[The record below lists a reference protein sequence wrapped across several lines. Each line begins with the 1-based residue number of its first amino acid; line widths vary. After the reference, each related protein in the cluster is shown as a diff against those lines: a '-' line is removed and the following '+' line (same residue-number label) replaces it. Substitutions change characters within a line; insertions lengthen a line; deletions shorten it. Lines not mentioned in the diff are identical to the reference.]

1 MDIIGKCNKI
11 KYIMATVITINAE
24 KGGVGKSTLAAN
36 LSVCLS
42 EKKKKVLLIDLDG
55 QTTVTKGFGVEGKT
69 VFDALENGVIE
80 TQKTEFCVDVLAGDG
95 GVFLQAAAQSV
106 DCLDGIFSQIRDM
119 YDYIVLDTAPSLTPL
134 NISAY
139 CNSDYILVPALYE
152 LGALDGVRGVEDNI
166 KNVKENFD
174 CQAELLGISLQRY
187 NSRRNIHKIINQL
200 FRDEFKDEILNTIIP
215 ECTAVSESYLMRQ
228 PVVVYSPKCK
238 ASEAYRNLT
247 KEIVKRIK
255 K

>member
-1 MDIIGKCNKI
+1 
-11 KYIMATVITINAE
+11 MAIVITINAE

-36 LSVCLS
+36 LSVCLHQA
-42 EKKKKVLLIDLDG
+42 KKKVLLIDLDG

-69 VFDALENGVIE
+69 VFDALETGKVEVQKSSFGVDI
-80 TQKTEFCVDVLAGDG
+80 LAGDG
-95 GVFLQAAAQSV
+95 GVFLQSAAQSV
-106 DCLDGIFSQIRDM
+106 ECLNDIFNQVKEK
-119 YDYIVLDTAPSLTPL
+119 YDFIVIDTAPSLTPL

-152 LGALDGVRGVEDNI
+152 LGALDGVRGVEDNL
-166 KNVKENFD
+166 KNVKENFN
-174 CQAELLGISLQRY
+174 CHAQMLGVSLQRF

-200 FRDEFKDEILNTIIP
+200 FRDEFKDEILKAIIP

-228 PVVVYSPKCK
+228 PVVIYSPKCK
-238 ASEAYRNLT
+238 ASEAYQTLT
-247 KEIVKRIK
+247 KEIIQIIRK